1 VIEKGKEQ
9 IEKDEGATL
18 QEVRESEDS

>member
-9 IEKDEGATL
+9 IERDKGATL
-18 QEVRESEDS
+18 QEVKESEDS